1 MYGFFYCLSERIPL
15 PVDTKAARVEP
26 TAIGKW
32 AGTGWDSS
40 APGEIGRIRSA
51 FALNLDRDWG

>member
-26 TAIGKW
+26 LTIGKW
-32 AGTGWDSS
+32 AGILQPP
-40 APGEIGRIRSA
+40 AKLVE
-51 FALNLDRDWG
+51 